1 MAAAVAIYLQ
11 SRELKEQR
19 RELREQRRE
28 LTLQREQLELQRQE
42 LSRNVKVQTRIADT
56 ANYQLYLDLQVR
68 LLILMFEQDELPA
81 VFGLSGAN
89 DKRQSWMQHVYITA
103 WMRLFQSGLVLGV
116 QSAETLESEL
126 QRSFLSAQLGLD
138 WWRDVED
145 LWRSEAAHAPP
156 GREADQRVLF
166 VDLIDRVVQETEDR
180 LRRITQEDR

>member
-116 QSAETLESEL
+116 QSAETLESAL
-126 QRSFLSAQLGLD
+126 QPILSAQLGLD
-138 WWRDVED
+138 WWREVEE

-166 VDLIDRVVQETEDR
+166 VDLIDRVVQETEHR
-180 LRRITQEDR
+180 LRRFTQEDR